1 MAFLLT
7 WHGTLLCRHRQRGD
21 LVHRPL
27 PVVADDAEPV
37 VLDLPIELLQ
47 PGFSHHLCAALPELP
62 NNPPGELREF
72 RMQWGGDQRTIS
84 LQRDAAF
91 LSAEPDGD
99 RVTLFRTLVGGWESF
114 LPLSQTDLDV
124 VCAILASPWLVRS
137 SGVLAE
143 RHTMSNPFHL
153 QVGDAAADLRFQLPF
168 DLANWPRRL
177 TLLRDGWRID
187 QLCQFRPLVYYTV
200 FGDTAIREQFALSVR
215 SLFGPGQYRGD
226 IAVLTDLSA
235 GELMPFLPSGMGGHY
250 IVVPSPAKDPRE
262 VRAARYTIADW
273 RDARSFQPLL
283 YVDAHTIFDADIT
296 PLLHALAL
304 SDLMAAP
311 AEYLPPLSRSQPA
324 GNGLLQLDECAPVH
338 RQAFDVSVLGI
349 PNLACHAHTL
359 ALICRLLANRS
370 LPHDRELPDAAD
382 RDIANY
388 VSFRSAHVDT
398 SLLSPF
404 VRDAS
409 VANPAAPHRGLAQ
422 FARITDTAQRTD
434 AMRDY
439 LRRLEAVA

>member
-27 PVVADDAEPV
+27 PAASDDV
-37 VLDLPIELLQ
+37 DRVMLDLPIELLQ
-47 PGFSHHLCAALPELP
+47 PGFSHHLQATLPELP
-62 NNPPGELREF
+62 ITLPDEWRDY
-72 RMQWGGDQRTIS
+72 RVQWGGDQRTIS
-84 LQRDAAF
+84 LRRDNAF

-114 LPLSQTDLDV
+114 LALSQTDLDV

-143 RHTMSNPFHL
+143 RRTMSDLFHL
-153 QVGDAAADLRFQLPF
+153 QAGEVVADLRFQVPF
-168 DLANWPRRL
+168 DLANWPRQL

-187 QLCQFRPLVYYTV
+187 QLCQFRPLVYYTLL
-200 FGDTAIREQFALSVR
+200 GGTAVREQFALSIQ
-215 SLFGPGQYRGD
+215 SLFGHGQYRGD
-226 IAVLTDLSA
+226 IAVLTDLSTS
-235 GELMPFLPSGMGGHY
+235 ELMPFLRSGTGGHY
-250 IVVPSPAKDPRE
+250 IVVPSPAKGPLE

-273 RDARSFQPLL
+273 RDAWSFQPLL

-311 AEYLPPLSRSQPA
+311 AEYLPPLSRLQPA
-324 GNGLLQLDECAPVH
+324 GSGLLQLDECASDH

-359 ALICRLLANRS
+359 ALICRVLANRS
-370 LPHDRELPDAAD
+370 ILHDRELPDAAD

-388 VSFRSAHVDT
+388 VSFRSAPVDT

-409 VANPAAPHRGLAQ
+409 VANPAAPRRGMAQ
-422 FARITDTAQRTD
+422 FARVTDAAERTD

-439 LRRLEAVA
+439 LRRLGTVA